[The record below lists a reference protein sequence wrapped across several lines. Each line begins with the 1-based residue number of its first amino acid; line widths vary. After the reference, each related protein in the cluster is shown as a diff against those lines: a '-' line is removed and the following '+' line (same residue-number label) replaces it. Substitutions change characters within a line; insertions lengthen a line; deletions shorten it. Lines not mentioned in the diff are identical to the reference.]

1 MGNRVEILGWLRR
14 KQVVTRP
21 RDPNGK
27 IMLSIGELEPFESLN
42 ALAVLCTANQD
53 PTGEAGQRPAVSPQP
68 HGSVVGQDTSN
79 VESGRSVIYSGSSGS
94 AARFPVMDASKETCR
109 QFVTLACAALPSAML
124 GRLLSR
130 DGALLW
136 VTRYVDGTIKAEASD
151 IFAEPEVADQL
162 SAKPGPGEVL
172 VVLAYA
178 DVPWDGSAACA
189 GKVGFFQALL
199 SPKQP
204 TIQ

>member
-1 MGNRVEILGWLRR
+1 MKDHTRVLGWWRR
-14 KQVVTRP
+14 EQVVSRP

-27 IMLSIGELEPFESLN
+27 IMLSIGELEPFESLM
-42 ALAVLCTANQD
+42 ALAVLRTANQE

-94 AARFPVMDASKETCR
+94 AARVPVLDAPKETCR
-109 QFVTLACAALPSAML
+109 QFVTLACRALPSAML

-136 VTRYVDGTIKAEASD
+136 VTRYVDGTITAEASD

-162 SAKPGPGEVL
+162 SAMPGPGRS
-172 VVLAYA
+172 
-178 DVPWDGSAACA
+178 WWS
-189 GKVGFFQALL
+189 
-199 SPKQP
+199 
-204 TIQ
+204 